1 MAQNLAFSMHCLVR
15 YWFAHDP
22 DHSIGQCL
30 GTPKKQIEILEY
42 KCRKRRFCWQRGQ
55 ARALLGLAGIDGGA
69 LVLAPAPASLALH
82 LYFHLKYLYNISTF
96 NILLV

>member
-1 MAQNLAFSMHCLVR
+1 MAQMAQNLAFSMHCLVR

-42 KCRKRRFCWQRGQ
+42 KCRKEGSVGKEGKPEPYLAWRG
-55 ARALLGLAGIDGGA
+55 LMEEL
-69 LVLAPAPASLALH
+69 
-82 LYFHLKYLYNISTF
+82 
-96 NILLV
+96 